1 MPDPPDPPDS
11 SEQGD
16 LPGRIE
22 PPERR
27 AVDPPP
33 VPRSGR
39 GIPRAAESEPAPA
52 RPGRPRSERARR
64 AVLEAAGALLERD
77 GLPAMTMEA
86 IARRSGVS
94 KATIYRWWPSKEA
107 VTLDA
112 LAERL
117 AVRLP
122 AAPGRHSLR
131 SELVLRLRSRAA
143 VLRAHP
149 AILQTLAAVQ
159 SRMAAD
165 PGLGAAYHDHVSER
179 LHGESR
185 AAFGRAR
192 RAGQVRADAD
202 LDVALDLLFGGL
214 YLRLLE
220 GLEPCGDDFA
230 ERAVDI
236 VLRGVLSSPD

>member
-1 MPDPPDPPDS
+1 MSTSRWRGGAPEPRD
-11 SEQGD
+11 
-16 LPGRIE
+16 
-22 PPERR
+22 PPERCPSDPG
-27 AVDPPP
+27 AVT
-33 VPRSGR
+33 RR
-39 GIPRAAESEPAPA
+39 GGEVAQGPEPEPASV

-94 KATIYRWWPSKEA
+94 KATIYRWWSSKEA

-122 AAPGRHSLR
+122 VAPGARSLR
-131 SELVLRLRSRAA
+131 GELVLRLRSRAA
-143 VLRAHP
+143 MLRAHP

-159 SRMAAD
+159 SRMAGD
-165 PGLGAAYHDHVSER
+165 PDLGAAYHAHVSER

-192 RAGQVRADAD
+192 RAGQIRAEAD
-202 LDVALDLLFGGL
+202 VDVALDLLFGGL
-214 YLRLLE
+214 YLRLLQ

-236 VLRGVLSSPD
+236 VLRGVLISPE